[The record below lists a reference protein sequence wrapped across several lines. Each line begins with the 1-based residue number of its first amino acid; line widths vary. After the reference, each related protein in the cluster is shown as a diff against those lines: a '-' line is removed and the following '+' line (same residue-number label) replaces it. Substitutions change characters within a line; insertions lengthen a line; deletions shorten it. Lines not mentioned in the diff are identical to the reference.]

1 MSGLQ
6 KFQII
11 IKERIEIRKRV
22 NEEIKWL
29 ITICQDISNRLEVS
43 LISNIISKT
52 IYTETLYGLDECMDI
67 IGLVPFIIP
76 LNHLT
81 KLGSYSFAI
90 KISKVKFK
98 LINIIQ
104 DIGCCKLDNIIKLL
118 LDITINTLKYSSENL
133 ETMDILNEYLNP
145 ISCEIYTL
153 QTDNSFTLNVNQTVD
168 DNNKL
173 KLCDNQLKELSIF
186 KLTPFIQGITLRL
199 NGSKIYLPY
208 NNTLLVINGYFSK
221 TTQTSYKFYKS
232 TSDKFSCIKK
242 ALTGLNINENFKE
255 GYLLQLNLRDI
266 LLSNPK
272 EIVDNC
278 QQKHID
284 LKKNRN
290 KSLSIIIKEF
300 TNMEIDA
307 QREIIS
313 NLLFDKTNIE
323 NIYVC
328 FVLFDLL
335 NQDKNTSNS
344 KISDQ
349 VYKSLS
355 WVQQQILNNARTK
368 ADMLTTNILKY
379 TEDIVPYEKRILLMK
394 CSNDVKSKALEK
406 LKEINSSKGGE
417 SSSKAQQYIEGLIKI
432 PFGIFKYEPIINF
445 ITDFHQLFDN
455 VIDRLNSL
463 NESDCET
470 LISND
475 SSNKYINSANDIN
488 KILVKN
494 YSKLLSISNNYIDT
508 NLNDLTCKY
517 LRNILNHISINKNGK
532 KEDLITRVINNKELL
547 TLDTRVK
554 YELFNYNK
562 FGNKQMIEDFITT
575 NNKWNNYKLD
585 RKTYL
590 EDVDDILNSAV
601 YGMDEPKQEMKR
613 IIAQWINGS
622 NEGYILGFEGP
633 PGTGKTTLA
642 KRGIARCLR
651 DENGNNR
658 PFTFIALGGSTNG
671 STLEGHNYT
680 YVGST
685 WGRIVDAL
693 METQCMNPII
703 YIDEL
708 DKISRTEHGKELIG
722 ILIHLTDP
730 SQNEEFMDKYFSGIK
745 IDISK
750 CLIIFSYNDVNK
762 IDRVLLDRIHRIK
775 IDALT
780 RYDKY
785 IVAKD
790 HLIPEICKNVG
801 FKTDDISID
810 QETLFYIIDNYTFE
824 AGARKL
830 KEKLFDIIR
839 EINLKYLLGK
849 INDFPQIIN
858 KDLVNEVFYKTSRVQ
873 VKKIPKLPSI
883 GLVNGLYATSAG
895 TGGITTIEAFRYL
908 SDSRLSLEL
917 TGQQGDVM
925 KESMRVSKTI
935 AWNLLP
941 NGIKDT
947 IRKEKP
953 YGIHIHCPEAAQ
965 PKDGP
970 SAGTAITIA
979 MLSLLS
985 NIPVNNEIAVTGE
998 IDLNGNVLAIGG
1010 LEYKIE
1016 GAKTAGVK
1024 LVLCPEENMDDLNKI
1039 LNGKHNPTK
1048 NCDFKIATIK
1058 NIYQA
1063 IDYMLMGDD
1072 KCSSLFQQYSKY
1084 PRSHNDYLETFKSL
1098 CDSSTDLICIVD
1110 TSPDF
1115 LLLYAS
1121 KGFNNKL
1128 GWINSDI
1135 YQKPSM
1141 TFINHSYRENFSKT
1155 LLNTIND
1162 ENELCIRLRVTKKD
1176 DDSIVVICN
1185 THKIDNIISCTMRI
1199 VDTKK

>member
-1 MSGLQ
+1 MN
-6 KFQII
+6 
-11 IKERIEIRKRV
+11 V
-22 NEEIKWL
+22 
-29 ITICQDISNRLEVS
+29 
-43 LISNIISKT
+43 
-52 IYTETLYGLDECMDI
+52 LY
-67 IGLVPFIIP
+67 
-76 LNHLT
+76 
-81 KLGSYSFAI
+81 
-90 KISKVKFK
+90 
-98 LINIIQ
+98 
-104 DIGCCKLDNIIKLL
+104 
-118 LDITINTLKYSSENL
+118 
-133 ETMDILNEYLNP
+133 EYLNP
-145 ISCEIYTL
+145 ISCEIYPL
-153 QTDNSFTLNVNQTVD
+153 QTDNSYTLNMHQNID
-168 DNNKL
+168 ENNKL

-186 KLTPFIQGITLRL
+186 KLTPFIQGIILRL
-199 NGSKIYLPY
+199 NGCKIYLPHKD
-208 NNTLLVINGYFSK
+208 TLLVINGYFQK
-221 TTQTSYKFYKS
+221 TTQTSYKFYNITRNKYNDIK
-232 TSDKFSCIKK
+232 TSL
-242 ALTGLNINENFKE
+242 ANLNVNENIKE
-255 GYLLQLNLRDI
+255 GFLSQLNLRDI
-266 LLSNPK
+266 LLSNSK
-272 EIVDNC
+272 EIQDTC
-278 QQKHID
+278 QQRYLD
-284 LKKNRN
+284 LKKIRN
-290 KSLSIIIKEF
+290 KSLSVIIKEF

-307 QREIIS
+307 QRDTIS
-313 NLLFDKTNIE
+313 NLLLDKTNIE

-335 NQDKNTSNS
+335 NQEKNNNNV

-349 VYKSLS
+349 VYNSLS
-355 WVQQQILNNARTK
+355 WVQQQILNSARTK
-368 ADMLTTNILKY
+368 ADMLTTSLLKY
-379 TEDIVPYEKRILLMK
+379 TEEVVPYEKRILLMK
-394 CSNDVKSKALEK
+394 CNNEVKSKALEK

-417 SSSKAQQYIEGLIKI
+417 SSSKAQQYIEGLLKI
-432 PFGIFKYEPIINF
+432 PFGIYRYEPIINF
-445 ITDFHQLFDN
+445 INEFQTPFNATIPQ
-455 VIDRLNSL
+455 INSL
-463 NESDCET
+463 FHIET
-470 LISND
+470 DLN
-475 SSNKYINSANDIN
+475 NSTKSTNDIN
-488 KILVKN
+488 TIINNIKD
-494 YSKLLSISNNYIDT
+494 KLIISSDGYLEEGLTQANN
-508 NLNDLTCKY
+508 LTCKE
-517 LRNILNHISINKNGK
+517 LRNLLSTMSLSKQGK
-532 KEDLITRVINNKELL
+532 KTELITRLVDNKSSL
-547 TLDTRVK
+547 TLATRIQ
-554 YELFNYNK
+554 YNLFDHATIQNK
-562 FGNKQMIEDFITT
+562 STVREFMDLND
-575 NNKWNNYKLD
+575 KWDNYKND
-585 RKTYL
+585 RRQYL
-590 EDVDDILNSAV
+590 EKVDDILNNAV
-601 YGMDEPKQEMKR
+601 YGMEEPKQEMKR

-622 NEGYILGFEGP
+622 TEGYILGFEGP

-642 KRGIARCLR
+642 KRGIARCLK

-685 WGRIVDAL
+685 WGRIVDSL

-745 IDISK
+745 VDISK

-785 IVAKD
+785 IVAKE

-801 FKTDDISID
+801 FNHDDINID
-810 QETLFYIIDNYTFE
+810 QDTLFYIIDNYTFE

-839 EINLKYLLGK
+839 EINLKYLMGQ
-849 INDFPQIIN
+849 ISEFPQIITRDIV
-858 KDLVNEVFYKTSRVQ
+858 KEVFYKKSKVQ
-873 VKKIPKLPSI
+873 VKKIPQQPSI

-908 SDSRLSLEL
+908 SENRLSLEL

-941 NGIKDT
+941 NNIKEG

-1024 LVLCPEENMDDLNKI
+1024 LVLCPEENRDDLEKI
-1039 LNGKHNPTK
+1039 LTGKHNPTE

-1058 NIYQA
+1058 NIYEA

-1084 PRSHNDYLETFKSL
+1084 PLSHNDYLLTFKSL

-1128 GWINSDI
+1128 GWTQNDI
-1135 YQKPSM
+1135 YRKPLM
-1141 TFINHSYRENFSKT
+1141 TFINGAYQESLSKT
-1155 LLNTIND
+1155 LLHTIDD
-1162 ENELCIRLRVTKKD
+1162 ETELCIRLRVLKHD
-1176 DDSIVVICN
+1176 GNSIVVICN

-1199 VDTKK
+1199 VDTKN